1 MDKGHP
7 VKRLARLHLIPA
19 LLALIVFFVLATT
32 IARAHEWYSG
42 KRDPIFNQTTCCGG
56 SDCGPL
62 PAHAISQVN
71 GDLRVTLSLEE
82 ARRINPRRQ
91 EPFDEIIPFERI
103 QWDAEDGSPHICLME
118 KNRASE
124 GDRRQGF
131 FCIFLS
137 PNG

>member
-1 MDKGHP
+1 MKC
-7 VKRLARLHLIPA
+7 RYLLHLAA
-19 LLALIVFFVLATT
+19 LVAAFLFLAPVMAAF
-32 IARAHEWYSG
+32 AHEWYSG

-62 PAHAISQVN
+62 PAHAMSYTPD

-82 ARRINPRRQ
+82 ARKINPWRF

-103 QWDAEDGSPHICLME
+103 QTAEDGQPHICLMQ
-118 KNRASE
+118 KSRASE

-131 FCIFLS
+131 FCIFLP